1 MTETN
6 LTHHTH
12 RTLITFAARAGYGAR
27 GALYLLIGTL
37 AILAAFDLGGDT
49 VGARGAL
56 RILFARPS
64 GYLLLSGIAAGFAC
78 LAAWRLVQAW
88 ADPSG
93 YGRDLKGLGIRTVL
107 AASALVHGAL
117 AAFAVGLMFG
127 WENVDVAGH
136 GSALAAWFT
145 TIMAAPFGPW
155 LAGAVGL
162 AVVGTGVAKVIKAWR
177 AEFDEH
183 LECEDHIRLWAV
195 PVSRFGLTARGL
207 VFVLIGSSMILAAF
221 QLQAKR
227 ALGLAGLLQVLERTP
242 FGWVLLSAA
251 ALGLA
256 AFGIFGLIEAMYR
269 RIDVRDID

>member
-1 MTETN
+1 MT
-6 LTHHTH
+6 L
-12 RTLITFAARAGYGAR
+12 AARAGYGAR

-37 AILAAFDLGGDT
+37 ALLAALDLGRDP
-49 VGARGAL
+49 VGTRGTL
-56 RILFARPS
+56 RILFAQPLGS
-64 GYLLLSGIAAGFAC
+64 LFLGGLAAGFAC

-93 YGRDLKGLGIRTVL
+93 YGRNLKGLGIRTVL
-107 AASALVHGAL
+107 AASALVHCAL
-117 AAFAVGLMFG
+117 AAFAVGLIFG

-136 GSALAAWFT
+136 GSAMAAWFT
-145 TIMAAPFGPW
+145 TIMATPFGPW

-227 ALGLAGLLQVLERTP
+227 AFGLAGLLQALERTP
-242 FGWVLLSAA
+242 FSSMPLAAA

-256 AFGIFGLIEAMYR
+256 AFGVFGLIEAMYR